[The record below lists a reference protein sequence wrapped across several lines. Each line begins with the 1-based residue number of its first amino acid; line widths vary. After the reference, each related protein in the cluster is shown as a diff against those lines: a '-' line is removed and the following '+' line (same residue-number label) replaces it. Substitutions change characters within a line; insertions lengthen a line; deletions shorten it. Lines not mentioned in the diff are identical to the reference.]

1 MTPRQLMALCRSHEE
16 YQTPSTRG
24 ERHERTPARV
34 NGSGSAGWLMAV
46 SNGLD
51 RNRKRRAHTQ
61 AAPTLSVPGV
71 G

>member
-16 YQTPSTRG
+16 YQAPTRG
-24 ERHERTPARV
+24 ERRERAPARV

-46 SNGLD
+46 STGLD
-51 RNRKRRAHTQ
+51 RSRKRRAHT
-61 AAPTLSVPGV
+61 PTMTAPGV